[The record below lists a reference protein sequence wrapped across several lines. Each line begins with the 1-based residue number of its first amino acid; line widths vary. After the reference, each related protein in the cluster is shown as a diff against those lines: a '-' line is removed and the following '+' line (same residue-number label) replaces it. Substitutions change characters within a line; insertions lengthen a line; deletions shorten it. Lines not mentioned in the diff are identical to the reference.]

1 MSNLPSDLKYTKSHE
16 WVRVAGDTATIGI
29 TDHAQQELTD
39 IVFVELPAAGR
50 QVKSGEPCAVVE
62 SVKTASDIYAPVSG
76 VILDS
81 NKSVVDEPALANT
94 APYAGGWFFKIKL
107 SNPDEL
113 ASLMSPQ
120 QYEAQIKG

>member
-1 MSNLPSDLKYTKSHE
+1 
-16 WVRVAGDTATIGI
+16 
-29 TDHAQQELTD
+29 
-39 IVFVELPAAGR
+39 
-50 QVKSGEPCAVVE
+50 VVE